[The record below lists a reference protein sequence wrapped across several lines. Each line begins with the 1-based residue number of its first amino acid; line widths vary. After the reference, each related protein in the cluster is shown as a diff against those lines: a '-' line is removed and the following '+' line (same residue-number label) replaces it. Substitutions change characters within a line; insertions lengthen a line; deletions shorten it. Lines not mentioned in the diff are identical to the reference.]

1 MLQSYPCG
9 CFLPHSKGIQQLI
22 QDGQLDVW
30 DYYYRQN
37 EVAFSHKV
45 SDAPLTSIKI
55 SYQGSGNQITGGKLV
70 AIGDQDGT
78 VTLLELCESL
88 YTLQKNE
95 RDIMGEIF
103 NREMIKEKNLE
114 AIRKLQELDKKKV
127 PKDQTAARKKAEEK
141 KAEMIKTA
149 EDTFN
154 EMLNKLKSE
163 KPEEAEPNGSQPAE
177 H

>member
-1 MLQSYPCG
+1 
-9 CFLPHSKGIQQLI
+9 
-22 QDGQLDVW
+22 VW

-45 SDAPLTSIKI
+45 SDAPLTCIKI
-55 SYQGSGNQITGGKLV
+55 SYQGSGNQILGGKLV

-127 PKDQTAARKKAEEK
+127 PKDQTLTKKKAEEK
-141 KAEMIKTA
+141 KAEMIKNA
-149 EDTFN
+149 EDNFN
-154 EMLNKLKSE
+154 RMLD
-163 KPEEAEPNGSQPAE
+163 
-177 H
+177 

>member
-1 MLQSYPCG
+1 
-9 CFLPHSKGIQQLI
+9 
-22 QDGQLDVW
+22 VW

-45 SDAPLTSIKI
+45 SDAPLTCIKI
-55 SYQGSGNQITGGKLV
+55 SYQGSGNQILGGKLV

-103 NREMIKEKNLE
+103 NREMIKEKNL
-114 AIRKLQELDKKKV
+114 
-127 PKDQTAARKKAEEK
+127 
-141 KAEMIKTA
+141 
-149 EDTFN
+149 
-154 EMLNKLKSE
+154 
-163 KPEEAEPNGSQPAE
+163 
-177 H
+177 

>member
-1 MLQSYPCG
+1 MS
-9 CFLPHSKGIQQLI
+9 LI
-22 QDGQLDVW
+22 KDGQLDVW

-45 SDAPLTSIKI
+45 SDAPLSCIKI

-154 EMLNKLKSE
+154 DMLNKLKSE
-163 KPEEAEPNGSQPAE
+163 KPEEAGNGAPGGHAE
-177 H
+177 GEH

>member
-1 MLQSYPCG
+1 LDGRSENSVGSDQVPRQLSHRRLLQPYQGWSL
-9 CFLPHSKGIQQLI
+9 LPHAKSTEDIT

-45 SDAPLTSIKI
+45 SDAPLTCIKI
-55 SYQGSGNQITGGKLV
+55 SYQGSGNQILGGKLV

-103 NREMIKEKNLE
+103 NREMIKEKNL
-114 AIRKLQELDKKKV
+114 
-127 PKDQTAARKKAEEK
+127 
-141 KAEMIKTA
+141 
-149 EDTFN
+149 
-154 EMLNKLKSE
+154 
-163 KPEEAEPNGSQPAE
+163 
-177 H
+177 